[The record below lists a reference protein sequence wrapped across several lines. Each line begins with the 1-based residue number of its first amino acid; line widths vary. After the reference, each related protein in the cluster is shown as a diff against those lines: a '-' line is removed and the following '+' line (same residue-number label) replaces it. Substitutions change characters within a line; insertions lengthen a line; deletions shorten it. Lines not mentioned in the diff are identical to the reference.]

1 MEPLKYYL
9 DKMNIKIVT
18 IEYKENVEV
27 VVEVLKQMSN
37 NFEKQNAA
45 ETAFLFSVR
54 FAGDRLQLQFPFP
67 ETQRVNTEDH
77 KCADGIACRTDQKCG
92 GGNGVQ

>member
-37 NFEKQNAA
+37 NFEKQNK
-45 ETAFLFSVR
+45 ESKFEIIEYKVVKEKFV
-54 FAGDRLQLQFPFP
+54 
-67 ETQRVNTEDH
+67 E
-77 KCADGIACRTDQKCG
+77 I
-92 GGNGVQ
+92 

>member
-37 NFEKQNAA
+37 NFEKQNK
-45 ETAFLFSVR
+45 ESKFEIIEYKIVKEKFV
-54 FAGDRLQLQFPFP
+54 
-67 ETQRVNTEDH
+67 E
-77 KCADGIACRTDQKCG
+77 I
-92 GGNGVQ
+92 